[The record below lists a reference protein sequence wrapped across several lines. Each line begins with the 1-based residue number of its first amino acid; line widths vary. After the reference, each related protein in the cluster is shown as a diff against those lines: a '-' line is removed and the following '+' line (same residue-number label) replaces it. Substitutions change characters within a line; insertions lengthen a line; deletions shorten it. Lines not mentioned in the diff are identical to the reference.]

1 MTLKEIAKHVK
12 VVSNTFNSNASS
24 SQNYSPTKEPLRKK
38 RKPSDSPNK
47 DLSLGAK
54 NKQKFKKPIILEQGV
69 SVEILVETLV
79 EVILVEQEET
89 LVEQEEI
96 SVEISEVE
104 ISVEQEEISVVET
117 LEEEISV
124 VETLVEETL
133 EEEISAEETLE
144 EETLEAISVV
154 LNNSQP
160 QLSIARFLMHQTLVL
175 VLSVFMDFIQRTIN
189 VRKFLN
195 CVKVTTFKRVNASAA
210 SSA

>member
-117 LEEEISV
+117 LEEEEIL
-124 VETLVEETL
+124 EEETL
-133 EEEISAEETLE
+133 EEEISAEEISE
-144 EETLEAISVV
+144 EETLVAISVV

-195 CVKVTTFKRVNASAA
+195 YVKVTTFKRVNVSAA

>member
-104 ISVEQEEISVVET
+104 ISEEQEEISVVET
-117 LEEEISV
+117 LEEEIL
-124 VETLVEETL
+124 EEETL
-133 EEEISAEETLE
+133 EEEISAEEISE
-144 EETLEAISVV
+144 EETLVAISVV

-195 CVKVTTFKRVNASAA
+195 YVKVTTFKRVNVSAA

>member
-96 SVEISEVE
+96 SVEISEEE

-117 LEEEISV
+117 LEEEIL
-124 VETLVEETL
+124 EEETL
-133 EEEISAEETLE
+133 EEEISAEEISE
-144 EETLEAISVV
+144 EETLVAISVV

>member
-24 SQNYSPTKEPLRKK
+24 SQNYSPTKEPHRKK

-96 SVEISEVE
+96 SVEISEEE

-117 LEEEISV
+117 LEEEIL
-124 VETLVEETL
+124 EEETL
-133 EEEISAEETLE
+133 EEEISAEEISE
-144 EETLEAISVV
+144 EETLVAISVV

-195 CVKVTTFKRVNASAA
+195 YVKVTTFKRVNVSAA

>member
-96 SVEISEVE
+96 SVEISEEE

-117 LEEEISV
+117 LEEEIL
-124 VETLVEETL
+124 EEETL
-133 EEEISAEETLE
+133 EEEISAEEISE
-144 EETLEAISVV
+144 EETLVAISVV

-195 CVKVTTFKRVNASAA
+195 YVKVTTFKRVNASAA

>member
-54 NKQKFKKPIILEQGV
+54 NQQKFKKPIILEQGV

-96 SVEISEVE
+96 SVEISE
-104 ISVEQEEISVVET
+104 EEI
-117 LEEEISV
+117 
-124 VETLVEETL
+124 
-133 EEEISAEETLE
+133 
-144 EETLEAISVV
+144 LEAISVV

-160 QLSIARFLMHQTLVL
+160 QLRIARFLMHQILVL
-175 VLSVFMDFIQRTIN
+175 ALSVCMDFIQRTIN
-189 VRKFLN
+189 VKKFLN
-195 CVKVTTFKRVNASAA
+195 CVKATTFKRVNASAA